1 MVVKDK
7 KIEKVYSSYVSE
19 YHLEIMLLPYISKKI
34 DNEENITIITEI
46 DLESTL
52 NVVIERINLDKDKK
66 EKIKKIETLNTLLS
80 KLNLKEENKEK
91 ILRLGWN
98 KKENNIESKDNVIII
113 GNKDY
118 IENTN
123 RRIMQK
129 NIEDLTIVDCYKFED
144 ICNNMSEVA
153 DKYDFNL
160 NTNGL
165 Q

>member
-1 MVVKDK
+1 MGVKDK
-7 KIEKVYSSYVSE
+7 KIEMVYSSYVSE
-19 YHLEIMLLPYISKKI
+19 YHLEMILVPFINSKI
-34 DNEENITIITEI
+34 EEKE
-46 DLESTL
+46 
-52 NVVIERINLDKDKK
+52 NVVIETEYDMN
-66 EKIKKIETLNTLLS
+66 ETLNTLLS

>member
-1 MVVKDK
+1 MK
-7 KIEKVYSSYVSE
+7 KNQKI
-19 YHLEIMLLPYISKKI
+19 LLWLLI
-34 DNEENITIITEI
+34 ITILSVGYLIE
-46 DLESTL
+46 EKE
-52 NVVIERINLDKDKK
+52 NVVIETEYDMN
-66 EKIKKIETLNTLLS
+66 ETLNTLLS

>member
-1 MVVKDK
+1 MVKFTIYQSKGMKIMVVKDK

-19 YHLEIMLLPYISKKI
+19 YHLEMILVPFINSKI
-34 DNEENITIITEI
+34 EEKE
-46 DLESTL
+46 
-52 NVVIERINLDKDKK
+52 NVVIETEYDMN
-66 EKIKKIETLNTLLS
+66 ETLNTLLS

-98 KKENNIESKDNVIII
+98 KKENNIKSKDNVIII

-129 NIEDLTIVDCYKFED
+129 NIENLTIIDCYKFED
-144 ICNNMSEVA
+144 ICNNITELASN
-153 DKYDFNL
+153 YNGNL
-160 NTNGL
+160 NTNGI
-165 Q
+165 QK

>member
-1 MVVKDK
+1 MGVKDK

-19 YHLEIMLLPYISKKI
+19 YHLEMILVPFINSKI
-34 DNEENITIITEI
+34 EEKE
-46 DLESTL
+46 
-52 NVVIERINLDKDKK
+52 NVVIETEYDMN
-66 EKIKKIETLNTLLS
+66 ETLNTLLS

-118 IENTN
+118 IDNTN

>member
-1 MVVKDK
+1 MVKFTIYQSKGMKIMVVKDK

-19 YHLEIMLLPYISKKI
+19 YHLEMILVPFINSKI
-34 DNEENITIITEI
+34 EEKE
-46 DLESTL
+46 
-52 NVVIERINLDKDKK
+52 NVVIETEYDMN
-66 EKIKKIETLNTLLS
+66 ETLNTLLS

-98 KKENNIESKDNVIII
+98 KKENNIKTKDNVIII

-165 Q
+165 QQEK

>member
-19 YHLEIMLLPYISKKI
+19 YHLEMILVPFINSKI
-34 DNEENITIITEI
+34 EEKE
-46 DLESTL
+46 
-52 NVVIERINLDKDKK
+52 NVVIETEYDMN
-66 EKIKKIETLNTLLS
+66 ETLLS